1 MVKSCGMRTWL
12 EAGDLPTE
20 VLLGSSGR
28 DQNGFQFLPLA
39 LWSAGLITSAKGSV
53 GFLQVADA
61 MWGTSREGLRVVQV
75 EASGFS
81 LVVPP

>member
-1 MVKSCGMRTWL
+1 
-12 EAGDLPTE
+12 
-20 VLLGSSGR
+20 
-28 DQNGFQFLPLA
+28 
-39 LWSAGLITSAKGSV
+39 
-53 GFLQVADA
+53 VADA